1 MRRPSVLVILVA
13 IACGPILAADRPSYS
28 YDVIVQ
34 TPRYLEAALREALRY
49 DRTCAAVARPV
60 GIAQAHTIAVLVTRP
75 EGATK
80 APPAAEPNV
89 RVLTV
94 DTDRLDEL
102 ARRMDASAAQ
112 GFGLCGVTF
121 AVPAHSRPDD
131 YDVTVVM
138 TRTDDKPTGTSY
150 RVINYTGRKGEWAPV
165 QQAGADGYAVTQVV
179 SRPQAQAVSTSDMVL
194 VAEKTATSRPL
205 QYGSVA
211 GGNSGGLQKDLD
223 KAIARGSCEVR
234 ATWVTSEW
242 MQILLATPL
251 EGPCPGQHEYKVEDS
266 SGFMGLSVR
275 GSGMLLGLHRVK
287 DDFMGLYDRKG
298 DSLEYTVEEGVLN
311 DADSSPGRL
320 PREHQ
325 WLVDKLSADGGRGYL
340 PVDVAWRAG
349 KAEGT
354 RAIDVILARKRD

>member
-1 MRRPSVLVILVA
+1 MRRPSALVIPIA
-13 IACGPILAADRPSYS
+13 IACAPILAADRPSYS
-28 YDVIVQ
+28 YDVVVDS
-34 TPRYLEAALREALRY
+34 PRYLEAALREALRY

-60 GIAQAHTIAVLVTRP
+60 GIAQAHTIAVLLTRP

-80 APPAAEPNV
+80 APPATAPNV

-94 DTDRLDEL
+94 DTDRLGEL
-102 ARRMDASAAQ
+102 AQRMDASAAQ
-112 GFGLCGVTF
+112 GFGLCGLTF
-121 AVPAHSRPDD
+121 ATPAYGRPDD

-165 QQAGADGYAVTQVV
+165 MQAGADGFAVTQVAA
-179 SRPQAQAVSTSDMVL
+179 RPQPDVVSTSDMVL

-205 QYGSVA
+205 AYSTVT

-223 KAIARGSCEVR
+223 KAIARGDCEVKV
-234 ATWVTSEW
+234 TWVTSEW
-242 MQILLATPL
+242 MKILLAKPL
-251 EGPCPGQHEYKVEDS
+251 EGPCAGQHEYKVEDS

-275 GSGMLLGLHRVK
+275 GSGTLLGLHRVK
-287 DDFMGLYDRKG
+287 DDFMALYDRK
-298 DSLEYTVEEGVLN
+298 DSSLEYTVEEGVLN
-311 DADSSPGRL
+311 DQSSSPARL